1 MTTHPTSHWSENLQQ
16 QTREAIEQ
24 IPATPDG
31 RLHFKHASLGFAYAT
46 LTDLMDDRLV
56 LREGQA
62 GNIYPF
68 AQVEALLDAG
78 WALD

>member
-1 MTTHPTSHWSENLQQ
+1 MTTYPKSSWSESLQQ
-16 QTREAIEQ
+16 QTRDAIAQ

-31 RLHFKHASLGFAYAT
+31 RLHFKHAALGFAYAT
-46 LTDLMDDRLV
+46 RTDLMDDRLV
-56 LREGQA
+56 LRERQA

-68 AQVEALLDAG
+68 AQVEALLEAG